1 VRVATITPKVPPVKF
16 SIAVNMERYDT
27 SHDMRDVVRAALELV
42 KLAEEGGFEIAWAA
56 EHHTIELTVGPN
68 PLTLLMHWAAH
79 TSRIRLGTAVVVAP
93 YWHPIKLAGEAA
105 LVDILS
111 EGRLELGIAR
121 GAFQYE
127 FDRMAGGIQ
136 QRQGAEYLKELVPV
150 VLDLWQGDTEHHGKF
165 WDFPRATSVPKPL
178 QQPHPPL
185 WVAARDPDTYD
196 WAIGGGLPINIMATP
211 LSRPHAEVEILG
223 RRFSDA
229 IAKHPTRKR
238 PRFLMLRRV
247 CVYDGAD
254 DAHIPVDVSVGHNL
268 RFDNLFAN
276 VGGVTNGFAEPA
288 ALAKLPNQQDYR
300 AEVIRD
306 SMVFGTPDEVVTKLR
321 DYEAVGVDQFCYGAS
336 FGLPHEVAMRSLE
349 LFITDVIPKFATAP
363 TAAMAAND

>member
-1 VRVATITPKVPPVKF
+1 
-16 SIAVNMERYDT
+16 
-27 SHDMRDVVRAALELV
+27 
-42 KLAEEGGFEIAWAA
+42 
-56 EHHTIELTVGPN
+56 
-68 PLTLLMHWAAH
+68 
-79 TSRIRLGTAVVVAP
+79 
-93 YWHPIKLAGEAA
+93 
-105 LVDILS
+105 
-111 EGRLELGIAR
+111 
-121 GAFQYE
+121 
-127 FDRMAGGIQ
+127 MAGGIQ

-211 LSRPHAEVEILG
+211 LSRPHAEVGILG

-247 CVYDGAD
+247 CVYDGPD

-288 ALAKLPNQQDYR
+288 ELAKLPNQQDYR